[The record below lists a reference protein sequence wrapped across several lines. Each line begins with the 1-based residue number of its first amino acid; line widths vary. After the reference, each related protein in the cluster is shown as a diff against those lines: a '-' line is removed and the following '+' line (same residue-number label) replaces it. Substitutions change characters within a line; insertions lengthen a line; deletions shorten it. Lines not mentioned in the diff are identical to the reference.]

1 MSKLLCLLLFGL
13 IATGADRGPQPPC
26 GGETFPAY
34 PELNSAPV
42 VKFWDRNDLGRVWTP
57 PACTGW
63 TTPGYSTL
71 VATAGRFRHTGGSA
85 ELLRRIGAI
94 SELTGVRYWSTTH
107 QRWQTL
113 IVEAHALSGPA
124 ADGRRKDFSPDE
136 IVEGKTLYFH
146 QQDNLSGKAVYRMWI
161 LSASADR
168 IALSTENV
176 TAMRYFM
183 VTLFDPGE
191 MQSVYFLD
199 RESPEVWRYY
209 SIARTGPKSSSLT
222 AGHAASSIN
231 RAVAYYRRLVGI
243 PTDKEPPAAR

>member
-1 MSKLLCLLLFGL
+1 MSKLLWLLLFNF
-13 IATGADRGPQPPC
+13 IVTGADRGPQPPC
-26 GGETFPAY
+26 GGDTFPPY

-42 VKFWDRNDLGRVWTP
+42 VKFWDRSDLGRDWTA

-71 VATAGRFRHTGGSA
+71 VATVGRFRHTGGSA

-113 IVEAHALSGPA
+113 IVQAHALSGPA

-136 IVEGKTLYFH
+136 IAEGKTLYFH
-146 QQDNLSGKAVYRMWI
+146 QQDNLSGKAVYRMRI
-161 LSASADR
+161 LSASTDR

-176 TAMRYFM
+176 SAMRYFM

-209 SIARTGPKSSSLT
+209 SIARTGPQSNSLT
-222 AGHAASSIN
+222 AGHTASSIN